1 MQNRGKNVGSIKIIA
16 IFVANVL
23 IGLIPFS
30 KRKILIK
37 QHRIMKKSFFK
48 CALIIMSLAAF
59 QACNDT
65 LVDVDI
71 LDPDIPLDVEV
82 ITGDNVEDG
91 YEMIIDDVA
100 DDSEVGIVNEL

>member
-1 MQNRGKNVGSIKIIA
+1 
-16 IFVANVL
+16 
-23 IGLIPFS
+23 
-30 KRKILIK
+30 
-37 QHRIMKKSFFK
+37 MKKSFFK

-65 LVDVDI
+65 VTDLDI

-82 ITGDNVEDG
+82 LPDDSVEEG

-100 DDSEVGIVNEL
+100 DDSEVGTVNEL